1 MAGFTHD
8 FIIDLATS
16 LPDTR
21 DTEMEPS
28 TLSWGLDLTFL
39 DDTELDVDSVS
50 PTPPSPPAASL
61 NVVVLPRNSEVSVM
75 CGCRGNFTWE
85 LIPTEYCH
93 FYLFPHLVNT
103 VDHTVG
109 TCKPLSTFTEALW
122 EGYNIC
128 IRHIMSTDKLT
139 DYCLAVYQQHKSS
152 CYRNLTRYTV
162 KSVKNILLFI
172 EKFKISGVSSA
183 FCSCPPHTAKTDS
196 PIFCFTCIQLHCEV
210 KSMFLDNIDKN
221 FSYQNQANSNFTL
234 NAIQSPMD
242 VNLFKA
248 QSLFHPAISIT
259 RTLCPKKM
267 IYFNRWDQVKL
278 NTPKIRSF
286 FGNPSLCLICKN
298 PGNGKEVFL
307 CQRCSR
313 TAVV

>member
-1 MAGFTHD
+1 MMPHRKST
-8 FIIDLATS
+8 IYIDGNW
-16 LPDTR
+16 PDCR
-21 DTEMEPS
+21 FYIFS
-28 TLSWGLDLTFL
+28 
-39 DDTELDVDSVS
+39 
-50 PTPPSPPAASL
+50 ASL

-85 LIPTEYCH
+85 LIPTDYCH

-139 DYCLAVYQQHKSS
+139 DYCLAVYQQHHSS
-152 CYRNLTRYTV
+152 CYRNLTRYTI

-210 KSMFLDNIDKN
+210 KSMFLDNIDNN
-221 FSYQNQANSNFTL
+221 FSYQNQANGNFTL
-234 NAIQSPMD
+234 NAFPSGYFYYPHLVSQKND
-242 VNLFKA
+242 LL
-248 QSLFHPAISIT
+248 QSLGPGEIKPTQSSVVL
-259 RTLCPKKM
+259 RE
-267 IYFNRWDQVKL
+267 
-278 NTPKIRSF
+278 SF
-286 FGNPSLCLICKN
+286 SLPYL
-298 PGNGKEVFL
+298 
-307 CQRCSR
+307 
-313 TAVV
+313 

>member
-1 MAGFTHD
+1 MAAFTHD
-8 FIIDLATS
+8 FMIDLATS
-16 LPDTR
+16 LPDIRET
-21 DTEMEPS
+21 DMETS

-39 DDTELDVDSVS
+39 DDVSTGELDVDHIE
-50 PTPPSPPAASL
+50 PTLPSAPAASL
-61 NVVVLPRNSEVSVM
+61 NVVVLPRNSEVAVM

-85 LIPTEYCH
+85 LIPTQYCN

-103 VDHTVG
+103 VDHAVG

-139 DYCLAVYQQHKSS
+139 DYCLAVYQQHQSC

-183 FCSCPPHTAKTDS
+183 FCSCPPHTASKDS

-210 KSMFLDNIDKN
+210 KSMYLESISTH
-221 FSYQNQANSNFTL
+221 FSYQNQANGNFTL
-234 NAIQSPMD
+234 NTIPSP
-242 VNLFKA
+242 VNVNFFKA
-248 QSLFHPAISIT
+248 LTLFHPAISTT
-259 RTLCPKKM
+259 RTLCPKKL
-267 IYFNRWDQVKL
+267 IYYNRWDQVKL
-278 NTPKIRSF
+278 NQPKIRTL
-286 FGNPSLCLICKN
+286 FGNPSFCLICKC

-307 CQRCSR
+307 CQRCS
-313 TAVV
+313 

>member
-1 MAGFTHD
+1 
-8 FIIDLATS
+8 
-16 LPDTR
+16 
-21 DTEMEPS
+21 MEPS

-39 DDTELDVDSVS
+39 DDTELDVDSIS
-50 PTPPSPPAASL
+50 LTPPSPPAASL

-85 LIPTEYCH
+85 LIPTDYCH

-109 TCKPLSTFTEALW
+109 TCKLLSTFTEALW

-139 DYCLAVYQQHKSS
+139 DYCLAVYQQHHSS
-152 CYRNLTRYTV
+152 CYRNLTRYTI

-183 FCSCPPHTAKTDS
+183 FCSCSPHTAKTDS
-196 PIFCFTCIQLHCEV
+196 PIFCFTCMQLHCEV
-210 KSMFLDNIDKN
+210 KSMFLDNIDNN
-221 FSYQNQANSNFTL
+221 FSYQNQANGNFTL
-234 NAIQSPMD
+234 NAIQSPVD

-278 NTPKIRSF
+278 NQPKVQAF
-286 FGNPSLCLICKN
+286 FGNPSLCLICKY

-307 CQRCSR
+307 CQRCLR
-313 TAVV
+313 TTVV

>member
-8 FIIDLATS
+8 YMIDLATS

-28 TLSWGLDLTFL
+28 TLSWGLDFTF
-39 DDTELDVDSVS
+39 
-50 PTPPSPPAASL
+50 
-61 NVVVLPRNSEVSVM
+61 
-75 CGCRGNFTWE
+75 
-85 LIPTEYCH
+85 
-93 FYLFPHLVNT
+93 
-103 VDHTVG
+103 
-109 TCKPLSTFTEALW
+109 
-122 EGYNIC
+122 
-128 IRHIMSTDKLT
+128 
-139 DYCLAVYQQHKSS
+139 LAVYQQHQPS
-152 CYRNLTRYTV
+152 CYRNLTRYTI

-172 EKFKISGVSSA
+172 EKFKISGESSA

-210 KSMFLDNIDKN
+210 KSMFLDSIDKN
-221 FSYQNQANSNFTL
+221 FSYQNQANGIFTL
-234 NAIQSPMD
+234 NAIQSPVD

-248 QSLFHPAISIT
+248 QSLFDPAISIT

-278 NTPKIRSF
+278 NQPKVRAF
-286 FGNPSLCLICKN
+286 FGNPSLCLICKY

>member
-1 MAGFTHD
+1 
-8 FIIDLATS
+8 
-16 LPDTR
+16 
-21 DTEMEPS
+21 
-28 TLSWGLDLTFL
+28 
-39 DDTELDVDSVS
+39 
-50 PTPPSPPAASL
+50 
-61 NVVVLPRNSEVSVM
+61 
-75 CGCRGNFTWE
+75 
-85 LIPTEYCH
+85 
-93 FYLFPHLVNT
+93 
-103 VDHTVG
+103 
-109 TCKPLSTFTEALW
+109 
-122 EGYNIC
+122 
-128 IRHIMSTDKLT
+128 MSTDKLT
-139 DYCLAVYQQHKSS
+139 DYYLAVYQQHQTS
-152 CYRNLTRYTV
+152 CYRNLTRYTI
-162 KSVKNILLFI
+162 KSVKNIILFI

-221 FSYQNQANSNFTL
+221 FSYQNQANGNFTL
-234 NAIQSPMD
+234 NVIQSLVD

-267 IYFNRWDQVKL
+267 IYFNRLDQVKL
-278 NTPKIRSF
+278 NQPKVRAF
-286 FGNPSLCLICKN
+286 FGNPSLCLICKY